1 MIYNPLFADF
11 FWGISGIDIDFADE
25 GRVIYGIM
33 NFGR

>member
-1 MIYNPLFADF
+1 MYNPLFTEIF
-11 FWGISGIDIDFADE
+11 FGISGIDIDFADE